1 MKLGVMQPYFMPYI
15 GYFQLMKAVDKYV
28 VYDDVN
34 FIKRGWVNRNNILV
48 KGKKVM
54 FTIALKQASQ
64 NKLFNEIEIGDDF
77 KKLMKTFQ
85 MNYSKAVN
93 YDQTMALME
102 RIVSFPNR
110 QLAIFIA
117 NSLQEILNYLSID
130 TEILLSSDIPKSNLL
145 RGKDKILQ
153 LCRTLEANVY
163 YNAIGGR
170 SLYDK
175 EEFATYGITLN
186 FIDTVISPYSQLYTE
201 EFISHLSI
209 IDVLMNNTKEKVNH
223 LLDSYLII
231 H

>member
-1 MKLGVMQPYFMPYI
+1 
-15 GYFQLMKAVDKYV
+15 
-28 VYDDVN
+28 
-34 FIKRGWVNRNNILV
+34 
-48 KGKKVM
+48 M

-130 TEILLSSDIPKSNLL
+130 TEILMSSDIPKSNLL

-175 EEFATYGITLN
+175 EEFAMYGITLN

-209 IDVLMNNTKEKVNH
+209 IDVLMNNTKEEVNH